1 MAPKR
6 LTIDDY
12 EITRDGQVI
21 NKTNGHVLK
30 PQPNGKGYLRV
41 SIGGQLTF
49 VHRLVA
55 QKYIPNPNNYDQVN
69 HIDGDKTNNSVDNLE
84 WVTHAENVQN
94 AINRG
99 TAYQNLG
106 GNINPKCKQII
117 QCDINGNMIK
127 IWPSAR
133 SIEYELVYSHR
144 NIILACKNNLVRY
157 GFKWK
162 YYEGVETKQ

>member
-21 NKTNGHVLK
+21 NKTNGHILK

-84 WVTHAENVQN
+84 WVTNQDNREHAVKNGLHVQGKDCPW
-94 AINRG
+94 AKLDWERV
-99 TAYQNLG
+99 
-106 GNINPKCKQII
+106 
-117 QCDINGNMIK
+117 
-127 IWPSAR
+127 
-133 SIEYELVYSHR
+133 EYIR
-144 NIILACKNNLVRY
+144 NHPEITNKAFAERY
-157 GFKWK
+157 GVSSSTITDVRHYRTWK
-162 YYEGVETKQ
+162 NKIEKIC